1 LPETIFHKV
10 GDCLVGKSAHLAM
23 TSAMNQNPQ
32 RRLGRL
38 ERQSDWGRHPPPFH
52 ESVMNRPKA
61 GDLTYAE
68 AITVAGQCRIPTDF
82 AAI

>member
-1 LPETIFHKV
+1 
-10 GDCLVGKSAHLAM
+10 
-23 TSAMNQNPQ
+23 
-32 RRLGRL
+32 L

-68 AITVAGQCRIPTDF
+68 AITVAGQRRILTDF